1 MTTEELGSGGWAQ
14 VNVAKF
20 RGIRVAA
27 KCLYQVIIS
36 HYNIRKFMH
45 EMSIVAK
52 LRHPNLLLFIG
63 AIREERPVILYELMP
78 TSLRRELKKRELMSR
93 EQVISVGRDVS
104 CGLNYMHQYKP
115 HPILHRDISSGNVLL
130 EPLHNGWRA
139 KISGF
144 LSANFMN
151 LTETEGPGSPVYAA
165 PENRYPEQHSPK
177 MDVFSFGV
185 LLIEMCLSELPESR
199 PANRAAQIKRIH
211 WSSMVSLIERCIRES
226 PGDRPSASDI
236 MSLLDMGI

>member
-1 MTTEELGSGGWAQ
+1 MTTEELGRGAWGI

-27 KCLYQVIIS
+27 KCLHLVIIS
-36 HYNIRKFMH
+36 DYNIRQFSR
-45 EMSIVAK
+45 EMSIAAK
-52 LRHPNLLLFIG
+52 MRHPNLLLLIG
-63 AIREERPVILYELMP
+63 ATREGNPVILTELMH
-78 TSLRRELKKRELMSR
+78 TSLRKELEKRELSR
-93 EQVISVGRDVS
+93 EHVISISRDVS

-115 HPILHRDISSGNVLL
+115 HTILHRDISSGNVLL
-130 EPLHNGWRA
+130 EPLPNGWRA

-211 WSSMVSLIERCIRES
+211 WSSMVSLIERCIRER

-236 MSLLDMGI
+236 MSLLDMGM